1 VACKTLS
8 NLVRTSSLSGLTG
21 LEGGGGSINVQG
33 EEQKKL
39 DVIANDVLKRALKV
53 CTFKIYGAYLLCT
66 FHFCFYSNPDL
77 TTSGTDD

>member
-1 VACKTLS
+1 MPVSSPPPHQHDHLSLRSTSVFTSLQVACKTLS

-53 CTFKIYGAYLLCT
+53 CCT
-66 FHFCFYSNPDL
+66 HS
-77 TTSGTDD
+77 

>member
-8 NLVRTSSLSGLTG
+8 SLVRTSNLSGLTG

-53 CTFKIYGAYLLCT
+53 CTNI
-66 FHFCFYSNPDL
+66 
-77 TTSGTDD
+77 